1 MFTCTVSSHLYTEKN
16 KNYENLSKNRTIF
29 LEHCSCDKFWLTHCR
44 PSICSLLVP
53 SLTSRGPCSSLP
65 GILVKGPFR
74 VNNSGH
80 AEGQHGGRGWE
91 EGYWG
96 TESGASGGLG
106 SINSCMWAV
115 DWGGGGMNK
124 EGRGKMGY
132 CLLPI
137 TVGYGV
143 YN

>member
-1 MFTCTVSSHLYTEKN
+1 M
-16 KNYENLSKNRTIF
+16 
-29 LEHCSCDKFWLTHCR
+29 
-44 PSICSLLVP
+44 
-53 SLTSRGPCSSLP
+53 
-65 GILVKGPFR
+65 KGPFR

-115 DWGGGGMNK
+115 DWGGEGDEQGRKGEDGVLFVTHNGGLW
-124 EGRGKMGY
+124 G
-132 CLLPI
+132 LQL
-137 TVGYGV
+137 TS
-143 YN
+143 